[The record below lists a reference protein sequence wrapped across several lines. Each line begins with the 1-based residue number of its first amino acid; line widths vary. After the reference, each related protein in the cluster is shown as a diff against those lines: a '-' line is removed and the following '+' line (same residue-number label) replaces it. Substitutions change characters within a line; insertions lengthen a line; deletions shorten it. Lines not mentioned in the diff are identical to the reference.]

1 MPDERH
7 LVISLPDDL
16 KKILDVKTY
25 PKNALAWGLMLMSL
39 VVGTIF
45 IYFPIQ
51 KKCNQ
56 VNQSLLA
63 RKQQI
68 QQVKASGINLLSS
81 AELARL
87 QKESNDFK
95 SGFVKISKVAG
106 VLNSISEEAE
116 RNHLKVISIH
126 SKDPEPFKPEATET
140 TLNRLPIEMRLEA
153 NYQALASFLATLSE
167 KSSKKFVVESFH
179 LKRLSS
185 TSTVLDCSMTLSFF
199 AD

>member
-1 MPDERH
+1 MPDERY
-7 LVISLPDDL
+7 LVISLSDDL
-16 KKILDVKTY
+16 KKILDVKAY
-25 PKNALAWGLMLMSL
+25 PKNALPWGLMLMIL
-39 VVGTIF
+39 VVGTMF

-56 VNQSLLA
+56 VNQSLSA

-68 QQVKASGINLLSS
+68 QQVKTSGINLLSS
-81 AELARL
+81 AELAKL
-87 QKESNDFK
+87 QKEANDFK
-95 SGFVKISKVAG
+95 SGFVKISQVAG
-106 VLNSISEEAE
+106 VLNSISEEAK

-126 SKDPEPFKPEATET
+126 SEAPEPFKPEATET

-179 LKRLSS
+179 IKRLSS
-185 TSTVLDCSMTLSFF
+185 TSTVLDCSVTLSFF